1 MFLNLDYTY
10 SIFHYLH
17 ILAFAVIV
25 GVELPAMY
33 ALRLARSPG
42 ASESARRL
50 AIRVKRYADAISAV
64 MLVLLLPLG
73 VQIGAKLGVYT
84 VTSDIGLHITWAVG
98 LIWLAIALMSET
110 TGMSKWARRSYATE
124 CVLRIVIGL
133 GNIYDAVIGFMG
145 DGLIQTHWL
154 ATKVLLLGLILTISG
169 WTRWQTRAV
178 RFAVFDA
185 ESGATPESGHLAAI
199 LRRAQWGNHSILAMV
214 LIAAF
219 MGSAK
224 PW

>member
-1 MFLNLDYTY
+1 MTTY
-10 SIFHYLH
+10 SIFHFLH

-33 ALRLARSPG
+33 ALRLVRAPG
-42 ASESARRL
+42 ASESARCV
-50 AIRVKRYADAISAV
+50 AIRVKRYADEASSV

-73 VQIGAKLGVYT
+73 VHIGAELGAYT
-84 VTSDIGLHITWAVG
+84 ATSNVLYMAFAVG
-98 LIWLAIALMSET
+98 LIWAVLLLMSET
-110 TGMSKWARRSYATE
+110 TGTSKWARRSYATE

-145 DGLIQTHWL
+145 DGMIQTHWL
-154 ATKVLLLGLILTISG
+154 ATKVLLLGLILTVSG

-185 ESGATPESGHLAAI
+185 ESGATPESGHLVAI